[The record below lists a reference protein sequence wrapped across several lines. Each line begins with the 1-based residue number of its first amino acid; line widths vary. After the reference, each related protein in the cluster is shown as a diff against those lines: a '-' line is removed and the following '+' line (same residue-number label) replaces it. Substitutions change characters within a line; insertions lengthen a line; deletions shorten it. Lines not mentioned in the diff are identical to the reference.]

1 MKKLYIIT
9 GILLASINIFASSMS
24 SSLFADHKS
33 YTVGDIITVIITEKS
48 SASTSAQSS
57 TAKDFSHGFA
67 TQPGTGPLKF
77 IPISSLSTSAKNSSS
92 GNGKTSRDGSLNA
105 KMTAKI
111 IKVEDSGNLKIKGE
125 KIVNINGEKEITTLE
140 GTVRSQDIFSNNT
153 VYSYNIADAKISYT
167 GKGPIHDASKV
178 GLITRVFNFLF

>member
-1 MKKLYIIT
+1 MKKIYIIAT
-9 GILLASINIFASSMS
+9 LMLLSVNVFASSFG

-48 SASTSAQSS
+48 SASTSANSS
-57 TAKDFSHGFA
+57 TAKDFSHGFS

-111 IKVEDSGNLKIKGE
+111 IKVENNGNLRIKGE
-125 KIVNINGEKEITTLE
+125 KVVNINGEKEITTLE
-140 GTVRSQDIFSNNT
+140 GIVRSQDIFSNNT

-178 GLITRVFNFLF
+178 GLITRLFNYLF

>member
-1 MKKLYIIT
+1 MKKLYIIA
-9 GILLASINIFASSMS
+9 GLMLLSINIFASSFGN
-24 SSLFADHKS
+24 SLFADHKS

-48 SASTSAQSS
+48 SASTSANSATS
-57 TAKDFSHGFA
+57 KDFSHGFA

-92 GNGKTSRDGSLNA
+92 GNGKTTRDGSLNA

-111 IKVEDSGNLKIKGE
+111 IKVEDSGNLRIKGE
-125 KIVNINGEKEITTLE
+125 KVVNINGEKEITTLE

-178 GLITRVFNFLF
+178 GLITRLFNYLF